1 MFAPGSMKGARG
13 ASYAPRNRRDAT
25 ALWRCVGEGVVY
37 RMQIAGRRRTLW
49 TIVGSLTVH
58 AVVLAVVAIQHP
70 TLSIPVEPS
79 GPPEP
84 IIPILLM
91 PRTPPQPSGEG
102 SRPAPIQRHRR
113 AIPVRDEPPPIA
125 PLIAP
130 TAKPAPAAPAPT
142 PAAGRESSPPPQA
155 PLSDPVRATLRATL
169 GCTES
174 RLAGLSRDE
183 RQSCFDRLG
192 HGAHEER
199 YLPPQL
205 SAEKRALLDQA
216 GSAKMAQKTAAERA
230 APAARVNPPPP
241 DYDGE
246 PVTGPNPYGPLEH
259 PPSKR
264 AAQVLPRLPP

>member
-1 MFAPGSMKGARG
+1 
-13 ASYAPRNRRDAT
+13 
-25 ALWRCVGEGVVY
+25 
-37 RMQIAGRRRTLW
+37 MQIAERRRTLW
-49 TIVGSLTVH
+49 TVAGSLTAH
-58 AVVLAVVAIQHP
+58 AVVLALVAIQHP
-70 TLSIPVEPS
+70 TLSIPLEPS

-91 PRTPPQPSGEG
+91 PRTPPQASGAG
-102 SRPAPIQRHRR
+102 TRPAPIQLHRR
-113 AIPVRDEPPPIA
+113 TIPDREESPPVT

-130 TAKPAPAAPAPT
+130 AAKPLPAAPGPS
-142 PAAGRESSPPPQA
+142 PAAGREPSQA
-155 PLSDPVRATLRATL
+155 SQTPASDAVRATLRATL

-174 RLAGLSRDE
+174 RLAGLGRDE

-205 SAEKRALLDQA
+205 SADKRALLDQA
-216 GSAKMAQKTAAERA
+216 ANAKMAQKTAAERA
-230 APAARVNPPPP
+230 APAARINPPPP

-259 PPSKR
+259 PSSKR